1 MESELRARVPF
12 LAWPVQWSH
21 PAYGLMWFTDEPG
34 AIVTQCLV
42 ERATPGAIGALH
54 DFLDETVRLGLFEG
68 RTDVV
73 IVHDWRSIRVIDPGC
88 RAEWLRRTQRPNKPF
103 ANIAASYVAVQ
114 LTGVLRMAVQTG
126 ALAVQLATGQQ
137 PVKIIDDPLE
147 ALAQCRIR
155 APARDLYDSL
165 RRASG
170 RFKLPR
176 TP

>member
-34 AIVTQCLV
+34 AIVTQSLV
-42 ERATPGAIGALH
+42 ERANIAAIDALH

-73 IVHDWRSIRVIDPGC
+73 IVHDWRSIRVIDPG
-88 RAEWLRRTQRPNKPF
+88 AKGQWLKRTERPGKPF
-103 ANIAASYVAVQ
+103 RSIAASYVAVQ
-114 LTGVLRMAVQTG
+114 VSGVLRMAVQTG

-137 PVKIIDDPLE
+137 PVKIIEDPLV
-147 ALAQCRIR
+147 ALTQCRIR

-170 RFKLPR
+170 RFRLPKGA
-176 TP
+176 